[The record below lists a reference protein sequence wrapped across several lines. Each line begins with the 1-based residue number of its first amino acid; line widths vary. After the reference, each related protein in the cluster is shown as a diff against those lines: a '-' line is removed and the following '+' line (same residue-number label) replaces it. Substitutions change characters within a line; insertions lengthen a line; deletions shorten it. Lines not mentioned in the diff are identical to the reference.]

1 VLRDVTA
8 EHSEVARLKE
18 AVQAAERAAI
28 LARQQADTVAMGS
41 DVVRAVFERAGAA
54 IAMLE
59 ARREQLHEHEQ
70 KALQKEAQARDL
82 RRQIDEL
89 RSQLAR
95 YAEALEE
102 DLALFWG
109 KRREVSVV
117 QRRLVEKDGRVDVTA
132 AFSTI
137 PNDDFIAYFP
147 LGLRAGYHFSESF
160 AVEASFAYALQK
172 PSDLTTF
179 LKEDPQISLK
189 EAEIQ
194 EKIDMFYNVAVL
206 WAPIYGKVSVLGNKL
221 THFETYVGL
230 GAGVFHTTTKDANNP
245 DPQPEVKP
253 AGNTVLGFRW
263 FINDNFNLRTD
274 YRHYFFQK
282 FGGGVS
288 IPAEFSLGLGFLI

>member
-1 VLRDVTA
+1 MRKLLLMVVVL
-8 EHSEVARLKE
+8 SLVATTCF
-18 AVQAAERAAI
+18 AAKPVPTFKKLT
-28 LARQQADTVAMGS
+28 LADQ
-41 DVVRAVFERAGAA
+41 F
-54 IAMLE
+54 
-59 ARREQLHEHEQ
+59 
-70 KALQKEAQARDL
+70 
-82 RRQIDEL
+82 
-89 RSQLAR
+89 
-95 YAEALEE
+95 YAEGAYYG
-102 DLALFWG
+102 DFN
-109 KRREVSVV
+109 
-117 QRRLVEKDGRVDVTA
+117 KDGRVDVTA
-132 AFSTI
+132 ALSTI

-160 AVEASFAYALQK
+160 AVEASFAYALQN